1 MSNPKIPDKQPY
13 QSPFLSVKQVSEYLQ
28 LNEKKVYSLANDGH
42 IPATKVTGKWMFP
55 RELIDRWM
63 LDSSHSG
70 LLNDRLIIG
79 GSDDPLLSRVISN
92 LAHDIKHHALISYSP
107 SSTSIGL
114 NLLQSRR
121 IDICVIH
128 WGAQAESNLRHP
140 ALLQQYSQSRQW
152 VLIRAFQ
159 REQGLIISPKVIKLI
174 QQQFSLQQSNS
185 QEQLSFLFNSPFLWA
200 KRQIGSGSQRFL
212 QEILVKDHRGNKAL
226 DTEIE
231 AKSEREAA
239 AIIAMGLADI
249 SPGTRASAKEFGQQF
264 ISLGWESVDLV
275 VPRNIWFR
283 HLFQEFIDELKS
295 ITTQEIAETL
305 VGYDLSSCGELVWG
319 DD

>member
-1 MSNPKIPDKQPY
+1 MSHLTTSNSLP
-13 QSPFLSVKQVSEYLQ
+13 SFLSVKQVSTYLQ
-28 LNEKKVYSLANDGH
+28 LNEKKIYSLANEGH

-70 LLNDRLIIG
+70 LLKNRLIIG
-79 GSDDPLLSRVISN
+79 GSDDPLFSRVISN
-92 LAHDIKHHALISYSP
+92 LAHDIKQHALISYSP
-107 SSTSIGL
+107 TTTGIGL
-114 NLLQSRR
+114 SLLQSQR
-121 IDICVIH
+121 IDICTIH
-128 WGAQAESNLRHP
+128 WGPQTESHLRHP

-159 REQGLIISPKVIKLI
+159 REQGLIISHKAMKLI
-174 QQQFSLQQSNS
+174 EQQFSFQQIDLQN
-185 QEQLSFLFNSPFLWA
+185 QLSALFNSPFLWA
-200 KRQIGSGSQRFL
+200 KRQTGSGSQRFL
-212 QEILVKDHRGNKAL
+212 QEILIKDHRGNKAL

-239 AIIAMGLADI
+239 AIIAMGIADI
-249 SPGTRASAKEFGQQF
+249 TPGTRASATEFGQQF

-275 VPRNIWFR
+275 LPRNIWFR
-283 HLFQEFIDELKS
+283 HLFQEFIDELKA
-295 ITTQEIAETL
+295 ITTQRIAETL
-305 VGYDLSSCGELVWG
+305 GGYDLSSCGELVWG